1 MKIRLKDIIGRFFGS
16 RVGALICNLLLVYVL
31 FTVTR
36 IVFTICNSTIYADHL
51 SAGYMW
57 QLLLAGLRFDTTAIL
72 YLNCWMILAFLLP
85 LHYKENAK
93 FYAIMRWLFVVIN
106 FIGLSANLCDCA
118 YFPFTGR
125 RTTFNVLQEFS
136 NEGNFLTII
145 TNEALPY
152 WYLFIF
158 AGVFVWVLW
167 KCFRAPSQHLPPI
180 THLLRYY
187 ISQFV
192 LLVVA
197 SGLTIA
203 GMRGG
208 FTTAVRPITIS
219 NANQYVDHAID
230 VGIVL
235 NTPFSIM
242 RTIGKKP
249 FVECHYLSDDEAQ
262 KLYSPLHQPVD
273 SVKFRPMN
281 VVVFILESFGKQ
293 AMVRGYMPFLTEL
306 SHKGMSFEYSY
317 ATGRKSIDGMP
328 SVLSSIPSFVEP
340 FFLTPASMND
350 LSGIAGELSRN
361 KGYTSAFFHG
371 AENGSMGFESFA
383 KATGF
388 QKYYGRTE
396 YNQDPRY
403 HGDDDFDGTWAIWD
417 EEFLQFYCDKMSEM
431 KQPFI
436 TSVFTASSH
445 PPFAMP
451 NRYKEKFP
459 PTNPRIYA
467 CIRYSDNALRLF
479 FEKASKQDWYKN
491 TVFVLTADHM
501 CNSVDP
507 EFTCDIG
514 PYKVPI
520 VIYAPSMPEL
530 SGYDKEKII
539 CQADIM
545 PTILGLLG
553 YDCPYIAFGQDV
565 LNMKPE
571 QTFAINYIPGSNYFQ
586 YLQGDWLLQFDG
598 EKVVH
603 AYEFKKDTLQKH
615 DVKERCPKEYEQRLK
630 SIIQQYMYRMNH
642 NKLVVA
648 SPSSSPV
655 VSRKVQMVD
664 KLK

>member
-1 MKIRLKDIIGRFFGS
+1 MNKYIKFP
-16 RVGALICNLLLVYVL
+16 VVALLCNLLVVFAMFTLTRLVFVL
-31 FTVTR
+31 
-36 IVFTICNSTIYADHL
+36 CNASLYADHM
-51 SAGYMW
+51 SAGYLF

-72 YLNCWMILAFLLP
+72 YLNCWMILVFLFP
-85 LHYKENAK
+85 LHWKENNEK
-93 FYAIMRWLFVVIN
+93 VFRVCRWLFVIVN
-106 FIGLSANLCDCA
+106 CIGLSANLCDCA

-158 AGVFVWVLW
+158 AGIFAWVLW
-167 KCFRAPSQHLPPI
+167 KLFRIPQMEVKGGVKMLCG
-180 THLLRYY
+180 YY
-187 ISQFV
+187 
-192 LLVVA
+192 VA
-197 SGLTIA
+197 HIVMLAMATGLTVA

-262 KLYSPLHQPVD
+262 KLYSPLHQPAD

-293 AMVRGYMPFLTEL
+293 AMERGNMPFLSEL
-306 SHKGMSFEYSY
+306 AQKGMAFEYSY
-317 ATGRKSIDGMP
+317 SSGRKSIDGMP

-371 AENGSMGFESFA
+371 AENGSMGFQAFA

-396 YNQDPRY
+396 YNQDSRY

-445 PPFAMP
+445 PPYAMP
-451 NRYKEKFP
+451 ERYKAKFP
-459 PTNPRIYA
+459 PSDPQIFA
-467 CIRYSDNALRLF
+467 SIKYSDNALRLF
-479 FEKASKQDWYKN
+479 FEKASKQAWFKN
-491 TVFVLTADHM
+491 TVFVLTADHT
-501 CNSVDP
+501 SESIDP
-507 EFTCDIG
+507 QFTSDLG
-514 PYKVPI
+514 RYKVPI
-520 VIYAPSMPEL
+520 VIYAPSIPEL
-530 SGYDKEKII
+530 QGIADKEKIMS
-539 CQADIM
+539 QTDIM
-545 PTILGLLG
+545 PTILGILG
-553 YDCPYIAFGQDV
+553 YDLPYIAFGQDV
-565 LNMKPE
+565 LNSKAE
-571 QTFAINYIPGSNYFQ
+571 DTWAVNYIPGNGYYQ
-586 YLQGDWLLQFDG
+586 YVQGDWMLQFDG

-603 AYEFKKDTLQKH
+603 AYRFKEDTLQVH
-615 DVKERCPKEYEQRLK
+615 DIKTSCPKIYEDRLK
-630 SIIQQYMYRMNH
+630 SLIQQYMHRMNH
-642 NKLVVA
+642 NQLVV
-648 SPSSSPV
+648 
-655 VSRKVQMVD
+655 K
-664 KLK
+664 K

>member
-1 MKIRLKDIIGRFFGS
+1 MNKKLKDIIGRFCGS
-16 RVGALICNLLLVYVL
+16 RVGALVCNLLLVYVL

-36 IVFTICNSTIYADHL
+36 IVFVVCNSSIYAEHL
-51 SAGYMW
+51 SAGYML

-72 YLNCWMILAFLLP
+72 YLNCWMILVFLLP
-85 LHYKENAK
+85 LHYKENVK
-93 FYAIMRWLFVVIN
+93 FYAVMRWLFVVLN

-152 WYLFIF
+152 WYLFVF
-158 AGVFVWVLW
+158 AGVFAWGLW
-167 KCFRAPSQHLPPI
+167 KCFRTPDYHPALEPR
-180 THLLRYY
+180 HLLRYY
-187 ISQFV
+187 ISQLV

-197 SGLTIA
+197 SGLTVA

-230 VGIVL
+230 AGIVL

-249 FVECHYLSDDEAQ
+249 FVERCYLSDAEAQ
-262 KLYSPLHQPVD
+262 ELYSPLHQPAD
-273 SVKFRPMN
+273 SVQFRQMN

-293 AMVRGYMPFLTEL
+293 AMARGNMPFLSEL
-306 SHKGMSFEYSY
+306 AQKGMTFEYSY
-317 ATGRKSIDGMP
+317 SSGRKSIDGMP

-371 AENGSMGFESFA
+371 AENGSMGFQAFA

-388 QKYYGRTE
+388 QEYYGRTE

-431 KQPFI
+431 KQPFV

-445 PPFAMP
+445 PPYAMP
-451 NRYKEKFP
+451 ERYKTKFP
-459 PTNPRIYA
+459 PTDPPIFA
-467 CIRYSDNALRLF
+467 SIKYSDNALRLF
-479 FEKASKQDWYKN
+479 FEKASKQEWFKN
-491 TVFVLTADHM
+491 TVFVLTADHT
-501 CNSVDP
+501 SESIDP
-507 EFTCDIG
+507 QFTSDLG
-514 PYKVPI
+514 RYKVPI
-520 VIYAPSMPEL
+520 VIYAPSLPEL
-530 SGYDKEKII
+530 QGVADREKII
-539 CQADIM
+539 SQTDIM
-545 PTILGLLG
+545 PTILGILG
-553 YDCPYIAFGQDV
+553 YDLPYVAFGQDV
-565 LNMKPE
+565 LNTKKE
-571 QTFAINYIPGSNYFQ
+571 DTWAVNYIPGNGYYQ
-586 YLQGDWLLQFDG
+586 YMQGDWMLQFDG

-603 AYEFKKDTLQKH
+603 AYRFKEDTLQ
-615 DVKERCPKEYEQRLK
+615 VKDMKAQYPKEYENRLK
-630 SIIQQYMYRMNH
+630 SLIQQYMFRMNH
-642 NKLVVA
+642 NQLVF
-648 SPSSSPV
+648 
-655 VSRKVQMVD
+655 K
-664 KLK
+664 K